1 MLIKKTVK
9 FRVKKSKFAL
19 KKFHVKNNHLLKT
32 LKNKMQGLPRSGILV
47 SIPKFCIRQIV
58 SDE

>member
-9 FRVKKSKFAL
+9 FRVKKFRV
-19 KKFHVKNNHLLKT
+19 KKFHVKNNHPLKT